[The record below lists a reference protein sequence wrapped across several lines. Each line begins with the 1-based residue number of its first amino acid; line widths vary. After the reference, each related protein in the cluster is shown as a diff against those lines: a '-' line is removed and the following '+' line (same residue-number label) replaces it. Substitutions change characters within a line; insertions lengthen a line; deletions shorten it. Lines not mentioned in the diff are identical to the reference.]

1 MESFETCEFDFAKD
15 LDRRS
20 ALFTDELFLFD
31 FFWLDLMLANTS
43 ENCSEMMSFTGEAA
57 FSFAPVREI
66 LLDILEPTS
75 VGSRL
80 KLAKA
85 LKFLDVSD
93 FLL

>member
-1 MESFETCEFDFAKD
+1 
-15 LDRRS
+15 
-20 ALFTDELFLFD
+20 
-31 FFWLDLMLANTS
+31 MLANTS
-43 ENCSEMMSFTGEAA
+43 ENYSEMMSLTGDAA
-57 FSFAPVREI
+57 FSFAPEREI
-66 LLDILEPTS
+66 LLDIFEPTS